1 MNRAAREY
9 FESRR
14 GIFHEPDRDME
25 RYRLYQGFFH
35 ILEEMQDTVSRINE
49 ILDNLKE
56 ASSLADETGVPL
68 SVK

>member
-1 MNRAAREY
+1 MNRAAKEY

-14 GIFHEPDRDME
+14 GIFYEPARDME
-25 RYRLYQGFFH
+25 RFKLYQGFFH
-35 ILEEMQDTVSRINE
+35 ILQEMQDTVSRINE

-56 ASSLADETGVPL
+56 AGGLVNEHRSAQ